1 MNPQLSC
8 QNMEACETMTIS
20 FEGRV
25 AIVTGAGNG
34 LGRAHAL
41 GLAAR
46 GAKVVVNDLGAA
58 RDGSGGSSAAAERV
72 VEEIRSAGG
81 QAVADGANVADFAQ
95 VQAMAARAKSEWGR
109 IDILV
114 NNAGI
119 LRDKSFAKMELA
131 DFRTVMDV
139 HLMGSVH
146 CTKAVWDIMREQ
158 HYGRLVMTTSSS
170 GLYGNFGQSNYGS
183 AKAGVIGLM
192 NVLAQEGRKNDIRV
206 NTLSPTAATR
216 MSEDLIPSEM
226 LALMI
231 PESIT
236 PGLLYFVSENSPTR
250 TILCA
255 GAGAF
260 AVARI
265 VETKGA
271 YLPENERTP
280 EAVAARFAEIA
291 DMTGAQALETALQ
304 QTDKFVR
311 MAAKAKGIRL

>member
-1 MNPQLSC
+1 
-8 QNMEACETMTIS
+8 
-20 FEGRV
+20 
-25 AIVTGAGNG
+25 
-34 LGRAHAL
+34 
-41 GLAAR
+41 
-46 GAKVVVNDLGAA
+46 
-58 RDGSGGSSAAAERV
+58 
-72 VEEIRSAGG
+72 
-81 QAVADGANVADFAQ
+81 
-95 VQAMAARAKSEWGR
+95 
-109 IDILV
+109 
-114 NNAGI
+114 
-119 LRDKSFAKMELA
+119 
-131 DFRTVMDV
+131 
-139 HLMGSVH
+139 
-146 CTKAVWDIMREQ
+146 
-158 HYGRLVMTTSSS
+158 
-170 GLYGNFGQSNYGS
+170 
-183 AKAGVIGLM
+183 
-192 NVLAQEGRKNDIRV
+192 
-206 NTLSPTAATR
+206 
-216 MSEDLIPSEM
+216 
-226 LALMI
+226 MI